1 MRRLRAL
8 VPVLLLILLL
18 GLCIAAG
25 FVSQHRI
32 LRWGFS
38 TLHNRYSFLIDHQEF
53 LIRTSPPP
61 KKEDAEAW
69 VLLKRLRND
78 DVQWSA
84 TSYHGWNSEADG
96 GMVGPYLTPVFKQ
109 DSIGSKLSKLS
120 KTSDEPFLRA
130 LDSPQKFVAAHVL
143 LAKRHSGWFVQWMSD
158 SQPGMSLHRAQFNG
172 VHFDPPKAPKVPL
185 GSIGTVPIADRD
197 IRVIPAQLPAIRAM
211 WHDALDQTI
220 ISISIW
226 WIVGGTMVLIV
237 LQCKSALRRAER
249 HRLRQCVHCG
259 YDLRAS
265 TGVCPECGSPI
276 PKNASTPSAV

>member
-8 VPVLLLILLL
+8 IPAVLSFLLL
-18 GLCIAAG
+18 GVCIIAG
-25 FVSQHRI
+25 FVSQHRT

-53 LIRTSPPP
+53 LIRASPPP

-78 DVQWSA
+78 DVRWSA
-84 TSYHGWNSEADG
+84 TWSHGTNG
-96 GMVGPYLTPVFKQ
+96 TVGPYLTPVFKQ
-109 DSIGSKLSKLS
+109 DSIGWKLSKLS
-120 KTSDEPFLRA
+120 STSDEPFLRA
-130 LDSPQKFVAAHVL
+130 LDSPHKFVAAHVL

-158 SQPGMSLHRAQFNG
+158 SQPGMSLHRARFNG
-172 VHFDPPKAPKVPL
+172 VDFDPPKAPKVPL
-185 GSIGTVPIADRD
+185 GSVGTVPIPDRD
-197 IRVIPAQLPAIRAM
+197 VTVIPAQLPAIRDL

-226 WIVGGTMVLIV
+226 WIVGGTMVLIA
-237 LQCKSALRRAER
+237 LQCKSALRRAK
-249 HRLRQCVHCG
+249 RLRSRQCVHCG

-265 TGVCPECGSPI
+265 TGLCPECGTPI
-276 PKNASTPSAV
+276 PKNASAPSTV